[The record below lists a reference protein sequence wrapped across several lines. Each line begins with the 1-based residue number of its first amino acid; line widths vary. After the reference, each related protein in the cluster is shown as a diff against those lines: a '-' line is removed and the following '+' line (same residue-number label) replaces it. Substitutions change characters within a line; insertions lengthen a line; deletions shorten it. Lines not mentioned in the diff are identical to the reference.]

1 MNLDLTLKETELLLG
16 LTANTSHYSD
26 TNDSLWRKVSAEFVR
41 NYYEQKAREQFAKEH
56 LTA

>member
-1 MNLDLTLKETELLLG
+1 MNLNLTVKEMELLLS

-56 LTA
+56 LIA

>member
-1 MNLDLTLKETELLLG
+1 MNLNLTVKEMELLLS

-56 LTA
+56 LNA